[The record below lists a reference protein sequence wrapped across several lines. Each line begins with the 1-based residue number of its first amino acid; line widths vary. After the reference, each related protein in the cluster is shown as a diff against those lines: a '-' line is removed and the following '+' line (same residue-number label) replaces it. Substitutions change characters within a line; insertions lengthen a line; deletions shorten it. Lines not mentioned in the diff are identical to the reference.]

1 MLWCGVQRVSLT
13 PHRGDGVVSPLA
25 TTATCRRTG
34 LLVDPRAGTSFGY
47 RKAVLS
53 TLAAGFDRVG
63 FLPRC
68 LLPCI
73 FIPTLSL
80 LPAKPKP
87 PTHPHIYTPTHY
99 THNTHANYKKTR
111 RARGRLALG
120 FIHFLYALSFEDAV
134 YFPPCCSLI
143 FPFGIGLRRLAFLV
157 NQMFCGFPE
166 PRFLHPSLLL
176 PTDFLRV
183 LASLEHSRLP
193 RFDHSA

>member
-1 MLWCGVQRVSLT
+1 MAGVGWWDGGGCACLGSVSYLVWCSAVWCGVQRVSLT

-34 LLVDPRAGTSFGY
+34 LVFYPRAGTSFGY

-53 TLAAGFDRVG
+53 TLAAGLHRVV

-80 LPAKPKP
+80 LPAHPNRA
-87 PTHPHIYTPTHY
+87 THHHICTPTHY
-99 THNTHANYKKTR
+99 THANYKKTR

-120 FIHFLYALSFEDAV
+120 FIHFLYDLSFEDAV
-134 YFPPCCSLI
+134 YFPPCCSLSS
-143 FPFGIGLRRLAFLV
+143 PLA
-157 NQMFCGFPE
+157 
-166 PRFLHPSLLL
+166 
-176 PTDFLRV
+176 
-183 LASLEHSRLP
+183 LASGAW
-193 RFDHSA
+193 RFW